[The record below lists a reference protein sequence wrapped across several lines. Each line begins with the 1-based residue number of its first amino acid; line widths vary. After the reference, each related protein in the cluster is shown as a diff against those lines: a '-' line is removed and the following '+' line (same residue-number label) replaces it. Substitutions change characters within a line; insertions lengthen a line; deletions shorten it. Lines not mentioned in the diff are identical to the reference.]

1 MSVRYDIAIVGSGPA
16 GLSAALNAK
25 IRGKNFIIFGS
36 DDLSNKLIKAK
47 QIDNYLGFP
56 NVSGIELKN
65 SFSSHLKKMNISI
78 FNEKINNIYAMG
90 DYYALM
96 ANDKVYEASSIILA
110 SGVNFG
116 KPFKGEEEWL
126 GKGVGYCA
134 TCDAALYKGKVVAVI
149 AQNKKDES
157 EANFLSTVA
166 SKVYY
171 IPMYKEEIAVN
182 KDIEVIK
189 DIPLK
194 ITGTKKADKL
204 VLKNTTLDID
214 GVFIL
219 RDSISPAHLV
229 PGLSVKNNH
238 VEVDKN
244 MKTNLDGC
252 FAAGDIVGQP
262 YQYIKA
268 AGEGNIAA
276 LSACSYLDKGS
287 K

>member
-1 MSVRYDIAIVGSGPA
+1 MSTRYDIAIVGSGPA

-65 SFSSHLKKMNISI
+65 SFVNHLNKMDINIT
-78 FNEKINNIYAMG
+78 NEKINNIYAMG

-96 ANDKVYEASSIILA
+96 ANDQVYEASTIILA

-116 KPFKGEEEWL
+116 KPFKGEEEFL

-134 TCDAALYKGKVVAVI
+134 TCDAALYKNKIVAVI

-171 IPMYKEEIAVN
+171 IPMYKEEISVN
-182 KDIEVIK
+182 KDIEVVK

-194 ITGTKKADKL
+194 ITGVNKADQL
-204 VLKNTTLDID
+204 VLKNTNLDID

-238 VEVDKN
+238 VEVDNN

-262 YQYIKA
+262 HQYIKA

-276 LSACSYLDKGS
+276 LSACSYLDS
-287 K
+287 KDK